1 MNNNNTNKFGGW
13 FLGDKKAVAQ
23 LLTLS
28 RFSVEQSFLNTNFSS
43 NKSHINAAFGVNT
56 DVSIISQKS
65 QV

>member
-1 MNNNNTNKFGGW
+1 MK
-13 FLGDKKAVAQ
+13 KKAVAQ

-43 NKSHINAAFGVNT
+43 IKSGNINAAFGVNT

-65 QV
+65 QVLSNFYLVQIL